1 MGFLA
6 AACQLLLLSP
16 APGQN
21 KAQAPSEPAKLK
33 VFLPPD
39 AVLHVD
45 GAMTTSTGEIRNFV
59 SPALPP
65 GRKFVYTLRATWKE
79 MGKAI
84 ERERTVRVEAGQ
96 ETSVDFRSPFEPTVA
111 NDKDA
116 GIFPIAVPADVIGK
130 MLEIA
135 DVKKADVLYD
145 PKCGD
150 GRVLVQAAL
159 KAGCKGVGFDS
170 DPQRAN
176 DALEAVKKSDVGNLV
191 SIQKSWMADIDFKDA
206 TVVALHLST
215 GGNAR
220 LLSQL
225 SKLKPGTRIV
235 SDDSDMK
242 GARPTRK
249 VSFMAKGDKPTDAR
263 EHTLYLWIVPWE
275 KE

>member
-1 MGFLA
+1 MNVLA
-6 AACQLLLLSP
+6 AAILLLSLST
-16 APGQN
+16 AAGQT
-21 KAQAPSEPAKLK
+21 KAQPEPAKLK
-33 VFLPPD
+33 VFLPSS
-39 AVLHVD
+39 AILHVD
-45 GAMTTSTGEIRNFV
+45 GSLTQSTGEIRNFV

-65 GRKFVYTLRATWKE
+65 GQKFKYTLRATWRE
-79 MGKAI
+79 AGKDI

-96 ETSVDFRSPFEPTVA
+96 ETIVDFRPPEAPTVV

-116 GIFPIAVPADVIGK
+116 GVFPIVSPTDVVEK
-130 MLEIA
+130 MLDLAE
-135 DVKKADVLYD
+135 VKKADVVYD

-150 GRVLVQAAL
+150 GLVLIKAAL
-159 KAGCKGVGFDS
+159 KFGAKGVGFDS

-191 SIQKSWMADIDFKDA
+191 TIQRGWMADVDFKDA

-220 LLSQL
+220 LMPQL
-225 SKLKPGTRIV
+225 AKLKPGTRIV
-235 SDDSDMK
+235 SDDSEMK
-242 GARPTRK
+242 GAKPTRK
-249 VSFMAKGDKPTDAR
+249 ITYMAKGDKPGEAR